1 MCIRDS
7 SRITIVTSGTEMVIQ
22 QIKALLSRIV
32 PVHEVHD
39 LSIEGPHLERELALI
54 KINNTGEQR
63 IEAMRI
69 ADMFRA
75 RAIDSTLTSFVFEV
89 TGSPR
94 KVDAFINLMSA
105 IGNTEVCRGGVV
117 AIARG
122 SKIELG
128 APS

>member
-1 MCIRDS
+1 M
-7 SRITIVTSGTEMVIQ
+7 
-22 QIKALLSRIV
+22 
-32 PVHEVHD
+32 
-39 LSIEGPHLERELALI
+39 
-54 KINNTGEQR
+54 
-63 IEAMRI
+63 AMGI
-69 ADMFRA
+69 ADMFGGL
-75 RAIDSTLTSFVFEV
+75 AIDSTLMSFVFEV